1 MVKKIYFSTL
11 LSIIALNVVAMS
23 GENTEQISH
32 LQSQIKAV
40 LRSWQRANATLEKIE
55 KTAGSV
61 YSQASTAANNLIA
74 HEDVKAK
81 MTAIADEQFDAIAN
95 QKASYTPINFLKDY
109 FADKLAGKT
118 AYLRIIL
125 EATANKA
132 YRQLLWQ
139 KLINKEKELSAPTAS
154 PEA

>member
-1 MVKKIYFSTL
+1 
-11 LSIIALNVVAMS
+11 MS
-23 GENTEQISH
+23 GEANEQISH
-32 LQSQIKAV
+32 LQSQTKAV
-40 LRSWQRANATLEKIE
+40 LRSWQRANATLEKARKTSESMYE
-55 KTAGSV
+55 K
-61 YSQASTAANNLIA
+61 ASTAANNLIA

-81 MTAIADEQFDAIAN
+81 ITAIANEQFDAIAN
-95 QKASYTPINFLKDY
+95 QKASYKSINFLKDY

-139 KLINKEKELSAPTAS
+139 KLTNKEKELSAPAVS
-154 PEA
+154 PQA